1 MCSNGGR
8 HLFTP
13 EARDRGYPAE
23 DPTHS
28 FGSFD
33 ELRSAGFLVN
43 DTLRLSAS
51 VRSTCHLLKR
61 RLAASKA
68 AVSLTWPRRIESG
81 RLSDLAATNPSVCCQ
96 VRVHPGKH
104 QCTVERI
111 AHPMLKGDGL
121 RAHIA
126 RAFGECAF
134 YCDLCLATL
143 SSERLHCCSE
153 GCNFDICDS
162 CVEQRAGI
170 EAIRLV

>member
-68 AVSLTWPRRIESG
+68 AVSLTWPRPIRPLVVRCVSIPGSSSA
-81 RLSDLAATNPSVCCQ
+81 LSN
-96 VRVHPGKH
+96 
-104 QCTVERI
+104 
-111 AHPMLKGDGL
+111 GL
-121 RAHIA
+121 RTP
-126 RAFGECAF
+126 C
-134 YCDLCLATL
+134 
-143 SSERLHCCSE
+143 
-153 GCNFDICDS
+153 
-162 CVEQRAGI
+162 
-170 EAIRLV
+170 